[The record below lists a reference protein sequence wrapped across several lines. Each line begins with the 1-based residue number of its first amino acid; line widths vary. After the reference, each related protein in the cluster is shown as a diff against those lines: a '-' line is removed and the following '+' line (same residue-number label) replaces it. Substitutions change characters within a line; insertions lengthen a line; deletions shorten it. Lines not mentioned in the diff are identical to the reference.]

1 MEKLNKIIKKSHSR
15 GGRNIIYNVPF
26 EVMDKAD
33 DSVIKILSPDH
44 LRQVRN
50 NIDEYVAIA
59 PMGMNIG
66 SEVSTHKV
74 SEYK

>member
-1 MEKLNKIIKKSHSR
+1 
-15 GGRNIIYNVPF
+15 
-26 EVMDKAD
+26 MDKAD